1 MAIMDVMAIAAVM
14 SILTK
19 IARMAT
25 MTLIISVNM
34 IASTIM
40 RVAILLFIISDMDMV
55 IMASVAITC
64 VMATLAVR
72 NYVLCNY
79 VMTKN
84 SLVALL

>member
-14 SILTK
+14 PILTK

-40 RVAILLFIISDMDMV
+40 RVAIFIFIISDMDMV
-55 IMASVAITC
+55 IMAAVAITG
-64 VMATLAVR
+64 VMAPLAVM
-72 NYVLCNY
+72 N
-79 VMTKN
+79 T
-84 SLVALL
+84 LL

>member
-1 MAIMDVMAIAAVM
+1 MAMMDVMAIAAGM

-25 MTLIISVNM
+25 MTLIISVNT

-55 IMASVAITC
+55 IMAADAITG
-64 VMATLAVR
+64 VIPPLAV
-72 NYVLCNY
+72 
-79 VMTKN
+79 KN
-84 SLVALL
+84 SLL